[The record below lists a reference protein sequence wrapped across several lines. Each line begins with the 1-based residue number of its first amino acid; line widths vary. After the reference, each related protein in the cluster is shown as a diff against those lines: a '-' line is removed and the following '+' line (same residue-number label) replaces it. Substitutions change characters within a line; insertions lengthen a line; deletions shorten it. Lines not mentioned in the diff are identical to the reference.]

1 MVGGFWVLGMQPVVP
16 VCPAGAHRMKA
27 DVMGVWHTRV

>member
-1 MVGGFWVLGMQPVVP
+1 MVGGFWGPGMQPVEP

-27 DVMGVWHTRV
+27 DVMGVWYNCV